1 MHRKYFQ
8 TTLAWRVLAVFV
20 STRILMH
27 RFGDIHYGVAQQKQV
42 IESLSFSTEKEEEE
56 TYPF

>member
-1 MHRKYFQ
+1 
-8 TTLAWRVLAVFV
+8 
-20 STRILMH
+20 MH
-27 RFGDIHYGVAQQKQV
+27 RFGDIHYGVAQQKLV